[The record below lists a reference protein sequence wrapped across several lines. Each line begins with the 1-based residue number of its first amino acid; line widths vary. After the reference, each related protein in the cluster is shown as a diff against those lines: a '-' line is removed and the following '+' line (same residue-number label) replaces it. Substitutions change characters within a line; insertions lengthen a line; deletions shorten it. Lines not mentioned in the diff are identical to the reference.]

1 MRIIVTGGLGF
12 IGSNFVNLLNEVLP
26 TAEVVIVD
34 KITYAADPNNI
45 KKKTKLIKKDI
56 CDVTP
61 EDLGEYDYIVH
72 FAAESHVDNSIENGR
87 PFLETNVMGTF
98 NLVEC
103 ARHNKSLK
111 KFIHI
116 STDEVYGDMDN
127 DLVLNKSATEKD
139 DLDPSSYYS
148 STKASSDMIV
158 KSAHRT
164 FGLPYLITRTCNN
177 FGENQHKEKF
187 LPKIFDCVMNG
198 KTVPLYGDG
207 LHQREWMYVKD
218 NVKVI
223 YDLMMDDEVVNDIYN
238 IGTSVTHPNDG
249 VYKNKELIELISDI
263 IDKEVNFEYVTDRL
277 GHDRKY
283 RLSSLKLINYYNSK
297 SIKYEPIKIKD
308 WLDGYLRQI
317 V

>member
-12 IGSNFVNLLNEVLP
+12 IGSNFVNLLTDKTDFEILV
-26 TAEVVIVD
+26 VD
-34 KITYAADPNNI
+34 KETYASDRNNI
-45 KKKTKLIKKDI
+45 NGVVPLLVKDI

-61 EDLGEYDYIVH
+61 EDLGEYDYIIH

-87 PFLETNVMGTF
+87 PFITTSVMGTY

-103 ARHNKSLK
+103 ARKNKKLK

-116 STDEVYGDMDN
+116 STDEVYGDMD
-127 DLVLNKSATEKD
+127 DRLMLNKSATEKYN
-139 DLDPSSYYS
+139 LNPSSYYS

-158 KSAHRT
+158 LSAHRT
-164 FGLPYLITRTCNN
+164 FDLPYLITRTCNN

-187 LPKIFDCVMNG
+187 LPKIFDSIKNG

-207 LHQREWMYVKD
+207 LHSREWMYVKD

-223 YDLMMDDEVVNDIYN
+223 YDLMLDDDVVNDIYN
-238 IGTSVTHPNDG
+238 VGTSVKHLNEG
-249 VYKNKELIELISDI
+249 VYKNKELIELISEI
-263 IDKEVNFEYVTDRL
+263 IGKEVTFEYVPDRL

-283 RLSSLKLINYYNSK
+283 RLSSLKLIQYYKSK
-297 SIKYEPIKIKD
+297 GKEFNPITIKE
-308 WLDGYLRQI
+308 WLKSYLT
-317 V
+317 

>member
-12 IGSNFVNLLNEVLP
+12 IGSNFVNLLSNTTDHELL
-26 TAEVVIVD
+26 IVD
-34 KITYAADPNNI
+34 KVTYAADINNI
-45 KKKTKLIKKDI
+45 EGDIPLLKKDI

-103 ARHNKSLK
+103 ARKNKSLK

-116 STDEVYGDMDN
+116 STDEVYGDMHD
-127 DLVLNKSATEKD
+127 DLLINKSAKESTN
-139 DLDPSSYYS
+139 LNPSSYYS
-148 STKASSDMIV
+148 STKASSDLIV
-158 KSAHRT
+158 ISAHRT

-177 FGENQHKEKF
+177 FGENQNKEKF
-187 LPKIFDCVMNG
+187 LPKIFDCIMNG
-198 KTVPLYGDG
+198 ETIPLYGDG

-223 YDLMMDDEVVNDIYN
+223 YDLMIDDNVINEIYN
-238 IGTSVTHPNDG
+238 IGTSVVHTNDS
-249 VYKNKELIELISDI
+249 VYKNKELIELISKI
-263 IDKEVNFEYVTDRL
+263 IGKEVKFKYVTDRL

-283 RLSSLKLINYYNSK
+283 RLSSLKLIDFYESK
-297 SIKYEPIKIKD
+297 GIKYNPKKIKD
-308 WLDGYLRQI
+308 WLIEYYS
-317 V
+317 